1 MLHWCRSNAHVAAPA
16 RIYGEP
22 AGLALFSSSVSLL
35 LVVFR
40 AACTVLDRA
49 RERAH
54 SDRARCASNR
64 GWHTGTPL
72 HPPRTA
78 DVNVGAVHI
87 PGLRTQEVAYS
98 SDRILDA
105 ADVPGGNTFGHAG
118 KFSGRRAPRIDKPRR
133 DCVHGDAMRCQ

>member
-1 MLHWCRSNAHVAAPA
+1 MLHWCRSDAHVAAPA
-16 RIYGEP
+16 RIDGEP

-35 LVVFR
+35 LVVFM
-40 AACTVLDRA
+40 AACTVLDCA
-49 RERAH
+49 RERAQ
-54 SDRARCASNR
+54 SDRARSASKK
-64 GWHTGTPL
+64 GSQAAL
-72 HPPRTA
+72 SYSPRTA

-118 KFSGRRAPRIDKPRR
+118 KFSGRRAPGINKPRR
-133 DCVHGDAMRCQ
+133 DRVDGDAMRCQ